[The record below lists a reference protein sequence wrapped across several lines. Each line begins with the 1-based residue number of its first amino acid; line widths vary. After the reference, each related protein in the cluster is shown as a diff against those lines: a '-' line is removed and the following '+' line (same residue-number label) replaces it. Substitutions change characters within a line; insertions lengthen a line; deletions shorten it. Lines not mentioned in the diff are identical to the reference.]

1 MKSNKL
7 KINNRGGVN
16 MKTLTKMFLLS
27 CWCLI
32 SVSFAKETLDEIK
45 ANQEQQLI
53 QEKLEILESQTQETK
68 EPRIEEEEECLDEIQ
83 ISTEGPI
90 LIPGQGSKE
99 IPIPNYSNDGIDKE
113 ALLESKMEFLNS
125 LNSGSS
131 EPLSIEDLDQ
141 IQKEIKEEILAKG
154 YTVEEYINAVN
165 ADRISNQKEGAVSFE
180 TYLQGLDAKEQ
191 AVSLEYIFH
200 PTNNEG

>member
-53 QEKLEILESQTQETK
+53 QQKLEVLNPDIDTK
-68 EPRIEEEEECLDEIQ
+68 PRVFYKNLHRY
-83 ISTEGPI
+83 
-90 LIPGQGSKE
+90 
-99 IPIPNYSNDGIDKE
+99 NRV
-113 ALLESKMEFLNS
+113 LNS
-125 LNSGSS
+125 LLNGC
-131 EPLSIEDLDQ
+131 
-141 IQKEIKEEILAKG
+141 KFFWWEIKQTNEIHQPV
-154 YTVEEYINAVN
+154 T
-165 ADRISNQKEGAVSFE
+165 
-180 TYLQGLDAKEQ
+180 
-191 AVSLEYIFH
+191 
-200 PTNNEG
+200 